1 MRVTTAEGSMLNEA
15 ARYRQER
22 SKYMN
27 ILCGIYTCVRVC
39 IHMCMHLIIYMYM
52 CAYAC
57 LHVCVCVR
65 VYACAEVCEVTVRQ
79 ALWGHDYQYH
89 FKDKVARLRN
99 PPPFLKI
106 NLIISTSFFCSA
118 CCVLT
123 C

>member
-1 MRVTTAEGSMLNEA
+1 MCVTTAEGSMLNEA
-15 ARYRQER
+15 ARCRQER

-27 ILCGIYTCVRVC
+27 IHCGIYMRVRAC
-39 IHMCMHLIIYMYM
+39 IHMCMHLTIYM

-57 LHVCVCVR
+57 LHVCVCVC
-65 VYACAEVCEVTVRQ
+65 VCAEVCEVTVRQ

-99 PPPFLKI
+99 PPPILKI
-106 NLIISTSFFCSA
+106 NLIYIHLFFCSA